1 MRFTSRES
9 VPLRSWIIVSCFC
22 AIVLLADLGGA
33 RLWDRDEPRNARC
46 AAEMLQ
52 NGDWIVPTF
61 AGELRSHK
69 PPLLYWMQMASYQVF
84 GVNEFSARL
93 PSALCGLGTV
103 LLTISIATRLLGRRV
118 APWVGISLGTSLMFV
133 LASRAATPDGPLIF
147 CSTLAIAI
155 YVHLSHRVV
164 GLEAPGGVEF
174 HWPNTFGWVAVYAA
188 CGLAVLAKG
197 PIGLLLPGCV
207 IGLHAIWQ
215 LNRLKNEASQRC
227 LSFSDSPE
235 IGDSNRC
242 LSSSESDRCLSLSG
256 TGQGGTVRRS
266 ATRLAS
272 VFMAV
277 VRFVIAAITTA
288 WRMHPFLAIAV
299 VLLVAGPWYV
309 AVGQA
314 TDGVWLREFFLEH
327 NVSRALSPMEGHD
340 GPPILFYLATLL
352 VGTFPWSMF
361 AIPIV
366 IAAYD
371 GYKKQPEVR
380 PAIVL
385 SACWAAVYV
394 GFFSIAATKLPS
406 YITPCYPGVALCIGW
421 FLHRV
426 GESQFDRPRWLK
438 AGYLCGIAVGI
449 GIAIGLAGPATEIL
463 PDASIVGIAG
473 IVLAVASCIGAALT
487 VEKHA
492 DLGIRS
498 FVVGGVLATGLLFSL
513 GPRLADNHRSELNLL
528 MQQLSDHSRDEIIV
542 AGNIEPSW
550 VFYADGALPA
560 VEIDD
565 NGRWLNRLS
574 DHLQES
580 EGSVALVRGEQMSRL
595 TSHMT
600 NRFGSES
607 MDVVS
612 RARGFL
618 TKDDWVAVRL
628 NASPARITA
637 NPQEETTPNY

>member
-1 MRFTSRES
+1 M
-9 VPLRSWIIVSCFC
+9 RSWIIVTCLCS
-22 AIVLLADLGGA
+22 IVLLADLGGA

-46 AAEMLQ
+46 AAEMLE

-61 AGELRSHK
+61 AGELRTHK
-69 PPLLYWMQMASYQVF
+69 PPLLYWMQMVSYQVF

-103 LLTISIATRLLGRRV
+103 LLTISIATRLLGHRV

-155 YVHLSHRVV
+155 YVQLSHRIVETESSTR
-164 GLEAPGGVEF
+164 LEY
-174 HWPNTFGWVAVYAA
+174 HWPNILGWIAVYAA

-215 LNRLKNEASQRC
+215 LNHSKNIESQGC
-227 LSFSDSPE
+227 LSDSDSGSTA
-235 IGDSNRC
+235 IGR
-242 LSSSESDRCLSLSG
+242 G
-256 TGQGGTVRRS
+256 IF
-266 ATRLAS
+266 ARLVAGIL
-272 VFMAV
+272 AAG
-277 VRFVIAAITTA
+277 RFVVAAISTA
-288 WRMHPFLAIAV
+288 WKMHPLLALAV

-309 AVGQA
+309 AVGRE

-340 GPPILFYLATLL
+340 GPPILFYLGTLL

-361 AIPIV
+361 AIPIG

-371 GYKKQPEVR
+371 SYKKQPEVR

-385 SACWAAVYV
+385 SVCWVAVYV

-421 FLHRV
+421 FLYRV
-426 GESQFDRPRWLK
+426 AESQFDWPRWLK
-438 AGYLCGIAVGI
+438 AGFFCGIAVGI
-449 GIAIGLAGPATEIL
+449 GIAIGLAGPATELL

-473 IVLAVASCIGAALT
+473 IVLAVASCIGAALV

-498 FVVGGVLATGLLFSL
+498 FVIGGVLATGLLFTL
-513 GPRLADNHRSELNLL
+513 GPRLADNHRTELDLL
-528 MQQLSDHSRDEIIV
+528 TQQLADRQRSEIIV

-560 VEIDD
+560 VGIDD
-565 NGRWLNRLS
+565 DGRWLTRLS
-574 DHLQES
+574 DHLQQP
-580 EGSVALVRGEQMSRL
+580 GDRVALVRGNQMPRV
-595 TSHMT
+595 TSHLT

-607 MDVVS
+607 MDILS
-612 RARGFL
+612 KARGFL
-618 TKDDWVAVRL
+618 TKDDWVAIRL
-628 NASPARITA
+628 NAPPAHVTA
-637 NPQEETTPNY
+637 SKTEETITNY